1 MGDNGRSDPL
11 LAQKTVSGDEEVV
24 EAVPLTAEEKVN
36 AAKAEKR
43 SLCISICALAF
54 SIPAL
59 IGA

>member
-1 MGDNGRSDPL
+1 MSGADSRQEPL
-11 LAQKTVSGDEEVV
+11 IAKSENEDGEVV
-24 EAVPLTAEEKVN
+24 EGVPIDKAKQD
-36 AAKAEKR
+36 KAEKR